1 MARLGLPPDSPASAS
16 VAAAHEEAKQLL
28 AEFREFVH
36 GIHPAI
42 LTDRGLVPA
51 LRELADRC
59 AVAVTVDADLPERP
73 PAPIESTAY
82 FVAAEALSNVAKH
95 SGARRAEVT
104 VRGDG
109 AVLSLQVR
117 DDGRGGAEERG
128 GTGLVGLSD
137 RVAAVGGTLVLS
149 SPVGGPTV
157 VRVELPC
164 GPNQL

>member
-109 AVLSLQVR
+109 
-117 DDGRGGAEERG
+117 RGGAEERG
-128 GTGLVGLSD
+128 GTGLSGLSD

-157 VRVELPC
+157 VTVELPC